1 VALLCVLGG
10 VAYGVAA
17 LIDSGGATQSARVRS
32 GPSSAL
38 WWLGMQ
44 IESFP
49 SGGAVIVT
57 VPPGSL
63 GEAAGLEPG
72 DEIVQIGNRTINSG
86 SDVAKAVAGMHVGQT
101 VPVEVSRGSTLVK
114 TSAILGAPPSS
125 SP

>member
-1 VALLCVLGG
+1 
-10 VAYGVAA
+10 
-17 LIDSGGATQSARVRS
+17 
-32 GPSSAL
+32 
-38 WWLGMQ
+38 
-44 IESFP
+44 
-49 SGGAVIVT
+49 
-57 VPPGSL
+57 
-63 GEAAGLEPG
+63 LEPG